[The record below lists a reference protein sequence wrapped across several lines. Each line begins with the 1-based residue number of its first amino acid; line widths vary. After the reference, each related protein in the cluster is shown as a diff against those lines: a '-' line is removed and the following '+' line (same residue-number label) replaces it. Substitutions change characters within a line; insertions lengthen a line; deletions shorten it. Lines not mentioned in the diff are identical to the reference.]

1 MCFQGPGVTPGY
13 LKDPEKT
20 KMAIDEDGWLH
31 SGDIGKWLPNGVLKI
46 TDRKKHIFKL
56 AQVSWM
62 GFNLM
67 CISSI
72 LYFQGEYIAPEKVEN
87 IYGRSQF
94 VAQTFLYGD
103 SLKPSCVAI
112 IVPDEE
118 VLMAWAAN
126 NGKAGKTFD
135 ELCHDEVR

>member
-1 MCFQGPGVTPGY
+1 M
-13 LKDPEKT
+13 
-20 KMAIDEDGWLH
+20 
-31 SGDIGKWLPNGVLKI
+31 
-46 TDRKKHIFKL
+46 
-56 AQVSWM
+56 
-62 GFNLM
+62 
-67 CISSI
+67 
-72 LYFQGEYIAPEKVEN
+72 
-87 IYGRSQF
+87 YGRSNF

>member
-1 MCFQGPGVTPGY
+1 MSPGY

-20 KMAIDEDGWLH
+20 REAFDEDGWLH

-56 AQVSWM
+56 AQVCQPV
-62 GFNLM
+62 LP
-67 CISSI
+67 CLTRLLII
-72 LYFQGEYIAPEKVEN
+72 LFQGEYIAPEKIEN
-87 IYGRSQF
+87 IYGRSEL

-103 SLKPSCVAI
+103 SLKSSCVAI

-118 VLMAWAAN
+118 TLKAWAAK

-135 ELCHDEVR
+135 ELCCDSVRHYEY